1 MPMNPANIQT
11 AIARAFA
18 LKARHGANPLLN
30 SVIEQ
35 LSYLLSLANGT
46 CSDESRLKDINIG
59 LIAVREI
66 EGTDDMLAD
75 LLHELAQHVRDR
87 MTAQRS

>member
-1 MPMNPANIQT
+1 MSSANIQT
-11 AIARAFA
+11 AIDRA
-18 LKARHGANPLLN
+18 LSLQARHGANPLID

-35 LSYLLSLANGT
+35 LSYLLSLADST

-66 EGTDDMLAD
+66 EGTDDVLAD